1 MPDLMDTIVSLFASI
16 QKVPR
21 EQVDPQADI
30 FAEYGVN
37 SVRAVKLLST
47 LEVELDIEFP
57 EEEMQEIR
65 TLEDVRD
72 LAQRLLAEPPEE
84 VATAG

>member
-1 MPDLMDTIVSLFASI
+1 MQDLMATIVSLFSSI
-16 QKVPR
+16 QKIPQD
-21 EQVDPQADI
+21 QVDPQADI
-30 FAEYGVN
+30 FQEYGVN

-57 EEEMQEIR
+57 EEDMQEIR

-72 LAQRLLAEPPEE
+72 LAQKLLSQEPEE
-84 VATAG
+84 LATGN

>member
-1 MPDLMDTIVSLFASI
+1 MDPD
-16 QKVPR
+16 
-21 EQVDPQADI
+21 ADI
-30 FAEYGVN
+30 FQEYGVN

-65 TLEDVRD
+65 TLEDVRKI
-72 LAQRLLAEPPEE
+72 AQRLLAESSEGA
-84 VATAG
+84 ATGT